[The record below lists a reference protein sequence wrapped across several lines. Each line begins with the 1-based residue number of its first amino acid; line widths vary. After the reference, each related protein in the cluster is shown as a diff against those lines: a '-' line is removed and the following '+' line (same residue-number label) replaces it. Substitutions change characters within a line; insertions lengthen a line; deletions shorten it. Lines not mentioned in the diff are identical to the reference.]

1 MSEVNKDTKKNLEEA
16 IKDGSINK
24 HMVNIVDNFS
34 NRNQLS
40 KSNYVEGVVDPGLK
54 TIDSLM
60 SKIYRK
66 TQIELNRDISIS
78 DIKDIIRCSI
88 IVDNYSQVI
97 PLIRELRNTIPS
109 LKGDVCE
116 NQTGYIGIHLSL
128 VIDGVN
134 AEMQISTRES
144 WYAKQAGE
152 EIYERWRLFSLPNE
166 IDKINKMSDSERKV
180 YLKNLFS
187 QFNLRKIQFSYCKNM
202 FASLHKYTKLDKYK
216 EAINAVL
223 YLNNYTQSSSEKDSL
238 KRYTIK
244 IKDIKSKDEFITDC
258 LNYLS
263 IAEIAKND
271 LITIANKAL
280 KLVKEKEGSY
290 ELTNDEK
297 LFSELKKNYF
307 SIITLKLKKD
317 FNGAFSVSKYISKL
331 NKITNELAFS
341 TIYLN
346 DGVIEKED
354 RIFKNPELLKLI
366 KIVKRDNDSKN
377 QFLSLIKQDNL
388 DNML

>member
-1 MSEVNKDTKKNLEEA
+1 M
-16 IKDGSINK
+16 
-24 HMVNIVDNFS
+24 
-34 NRNQLS
+34 
-40 KSNYVEGVVDPGLK
+40 
-54 TIDSLM
+54 
-60 SKIYRK
+60 
-66 TQIELNRDISIS
+66 
-78 DIKDIIRCSI
+78 
-88 IVDNYSQVI
+88 
-97 PLIRELRNTIPS
+97 
-109 LKGDVCE
+109 
-116 NQTGYIGIHLSL
+116 
-128 VIDGVN
+128 
-134 AEMQISTRES
+134 
-144 WYAKQAGE
+144 
-152 EIYERWRLFSLPNE
+152 
-166 IDKINKMSDSERKV
+166 
-180 YLKNLFS
+180 
-187 QFNLRKIQFSYCKNM
+187 
-202 FASLHKYTKLDKYK
+202 
-216 EAINAVL
+216 L

>member
-187 QFNLRKIQFSYCKNM
+187 QFNL
-202 FASLHKYTKLDKYK
+202 HYTN
-216 EAINAVL
+216 IRN
-223 YLNNYTQSSSEKDSL
+223 
-238 KRYTIK
+238 
-244 IKDIKSKDEFITDC
+244 
-258 LNYLS
+258 
-263 IAEIAKND
+263 
-271 LITIANKAL
+271 
-280 KLVKEKEGSY
+280 
-290 ELTNDEK
+290 
-297 LFSELKKNYF
+297 
-307 SIITLKLKKD
+307 
-317 FNGAFSVSKYISKL
+317 
-331 NKITNELAFS
+331 
-341 TIYLN
+341 
-346 DGVIEKED
+346 
-354 RIFKNPELLKLI
+354 
-366 KIVKRDNDSKN
+366 
-377 QFLSLIKQDNL
+377 
-388 DNML
+388 